1 MKYKKYILN
10 YIEMNSND
18 LVSENYLNK
27 VYENLSQHQQHLMT
41 SLKNLNADD
50 MAKETDITKQLTLIN
65 TINTNLMRL
74 RNIKRKI
81 ELKNNL

>member
-1 MKYKKYILN
+1 
-10 YIEMNSND
+10 MNPND
-18 LVSENYLNK
+18 LVTEQYLNK
-27 VYENLSQHQQHLMT
+27 IYENLSQHQQHLML

-50 MAKETDITKQLTLIN
+50 MAKETDFTKQLSLIN

-74 RNIKRKI
+74 RNLKRKI

>member
-1 MKYKKYILN
+1 
-10 YIEMNSND
+10 MNSEI
-18 LVSENYLNK
+18 VTESYLNK
-27 VYENLSQHQQHLMT
+27 VYENLSQHQQHLMM
-41 SLKNLNADD
+41 SLKNLNADE

>member
-1 MKYKKYILN
+1 
-10 YIEMNSND
+10 MNPND

-27 VYENLSQHQQHLMT
+27 VYENLTQHQQHLML

-74 RNIKRKI
+74 RNLKRKI
-81 ELKNNL
+81 EIKNNL

>member
-1 MKYKKYILN
+1 
-10 YIEMNSND
+10 MNSND

-50 MAKETDITKQLTLIN
+50 MAKETDITKQITLIN
-65 TINTNLMRL
+65 TINVNVMRL
-74 RNIKRKI
+74 RNLKRKI